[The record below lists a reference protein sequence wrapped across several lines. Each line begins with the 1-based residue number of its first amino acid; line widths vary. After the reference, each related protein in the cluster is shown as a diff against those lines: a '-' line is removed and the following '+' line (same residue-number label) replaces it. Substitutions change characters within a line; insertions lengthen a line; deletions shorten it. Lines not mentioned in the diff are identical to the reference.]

1 MLSQAW
7 SFISGVLGGASS
19 GGSSGATS
27 LSTAR
32 WSPRAAGGPVSMGS
46 PYLVGERGPEL
57 FVPNKSGNI
66 IPDRKLGGGGEV
78 NNITVYNITANDA
91 ASFVELARRSGAVP
105 LLAAENL
112 ADNGS
117 LRKAIAESL

>member
-1 MLSQAW
+1 M
-7 SFISGVLGGASS
+7 SS
-19 GGSSGATS
+19 GKSYEFHPNETVI
-27 LSTAR
+27 
-32 WSPRAAGGPVSMGS
+32 PDKK
-46 PYLVGERGPEL
+46 LVGSGGRGDTY
-57 FVPNKSGNI
+57 N
-66 IPDRKLGGGGEV
+66 
-78 NNITVYNITANDA
+78 VYNITANDA